1 MIYKSAIL
9 AAAVLAFVALATGK
23 TIRSQRTVVLGGLKY
38 EVTVYS
44 DDTLN
49 VVRED
54 GLRFNVDRA
63 GKLELISGTSAQFR
77 DAAAQMARGAFSAP
91 PTGTTP

>member
-1 MIYKSAIL
+1 VIYKSAIL
-9 AAAVLAFVALATGK
+9 AVAVLALVAVATGK

-38 EVTVYS
+38 ELTVYS

-54 GLRFNVDRA
+54 GLCFSVDRA
-63 GKLELISGTSAQFR
+63 GKLELSAGTSEQFR
-77 DAAAQMARGAFSAP
+77 DAAAQMVRGAFGPAA
-91 PTGTTP
+91 GATP

>member
-9 AAAVLAFVALATGK
+9 VAAVLALVAVATGK
-23 TIRSQRTVVLGGLKY
+23 TIRSQRTVVLSGLKY
-38 EVTVYS
+38 EVTIYS

-54 GLRFNVDRA
+54 GLRFSVDKA
-63 GKLELISGTSAQFR
+63 GKLELISGTPAQFR
-77 DAAAQMARGAFSAP
+77 DAAAHMVRGAFGP
-91 PTGTTP
+91 PAGATP

>member
-9 AAAVLAFVALATGK
+9 VAAVLALVAVATGK
-23 TIRSQRTVVLGGLKY
+23 TIRSQRTLVLSGLKY
-38 EVTVYS
+38 ELTLYS

-54 GLRFNVDRA
+54 GLRFTVDKS
-63 GKLELISGTSAQFR
+63 GKLELTSGTSAQFR
-77 DAAAQMARGAFSAP
+77 DAAAHMVRGAFGAP
-91 PTGTTP
+91 AGAAP

>member
-9 AAAVLAFVALATGK
+9 VAAVLALVAVVTGK
-23 TIRSQRTVVLGGLKY
+23 TIRSQRTVVLNGLKY
-38 EVTVYS
+38 ELTVYS

-54 GLRFNVDRA
+54 GLRFTVDRT
-63 GKLELISGTSAQFR
+63 GKLELTSGTSSQFR
-77 DAAAQMARGAFSAP
+77 DAAAHMVRGAFGAP
-91 PTGTTP
+91 AGATP

>member
-9 AAAVLAFVALATGK
+9 AAAVLALVALATGK
-23 TIRSQRTVVLGGLKY
+23 TIRSQRTVVLSGLKY

-44 DDTLN
+44 DDTLS

-63 GKLELISGTSAQFR
+63 GKLDLIAGTSAQFR
-77 DAAAQMARGAFSAP
+77 DAAAQMARGAFAA
-91 PTGTTP
+91 PTGATP

>member
-1 MIYKSAIL
+1 MIYKTALL
-9 AAAVLAFVALATGK
+9 AAAVLALVAVATGK
-23 TIRSQRTVVLGGLKY
+23 TTRSQRTVVLGGLKY
-38 EVTVYS
+38 EMTVYS

-54 GLRFNVDRA
+54 GLRFSVDRA

-77 DAAAQMARGAFSAP
+77 DAAAQMVRGAFVP
-91 PTGTTP
+91 PTEASL